1 MAHAVIEVTDSQLI
15 FGESLHRLM
24 HAYQR
29 TMREAFRAHAIE
41 LSVAQVRV
49 LKCVAGAKA
58 ATVHAISQRMDS
70 DRGQVTRA
78 VAQLRERGLVIQDDN
93 PADRRVPL
101 LAITPAGRD
110 LLARVLD
117 IQAAAGRRMAHGLA
131 DADVAQFVVIADH
144 MTAGLGNAADG

>member
-1 MAHAVIEVTDSQLI
+1 MTESRLI

-29 TMREAFRAHAIE
+29 AMREAFRTQGIE

-49 LKCVAGAKA
+49 LKCVAAAEA
-58 ATVHAISQRMDS
+58 ATVHAVSQRMDS
-70 DRGQVTRA
+70 DRAQVTRA
-78 VAQLRERGLVIQDDN
+78 VAQLREREMVVQRDN
-93 PADRRVPL
+93 TADRRAPL
-101 LAITPAGRD
+101 LSITPAGRD

-117 IQAAAGRRMAHGLA
+117 IQAAAGRRMARGLS
-131 DADVAQFVVIADH
+131 DADVARFVAIADH